1 MSAYAISVEDVH
13 ALDDE
18 NIRSMFTDAEFDA
31 LIARV
36 RADLLPR
43 LGSVRE
49 KEQDGYRADEPA
61 DEHMEH
67 MFERFKTLKDKFGDD
82 AEAVRIIDREI
93 DLAKDWINDN
103 DRVRPDRASRS
114 LGIAGTIDK
123 PHGTRSIF
131 DDVDV

>member
-1 MSAYAISVEDVH
+1 V
-13 ALDDE
+13 
-18 NIRSMFTDAEFDA
+18 FTDAEFDV

-43 LGSVRE
+43 LDRVRE

-61 DEHMEH
+61 DEYMEH
-67 MFERFKTLKDKFGDD
+67 VFESFKTLKNQFGDD

-93 DLAKDWINDN
+93 DLAKDWIYDN
-103 DRVRPDRASRS
+103 DRVRPDRAPRS
-114 LGIAGTIDK
+114 LGTAGGSDK

-131 DDVDV
+131 DDVDI

>member
-1 MSAYAISVEDVH
+1 MY

-18 NIRSMFTDAEFDA
+18 DIRRVFADAEFGMLLA
-31 LIARV
+31 KV

-43 LGSVRE
+43 LARVRE

-61 DEHMEH
+61 DEYMEH
-67 MFERFKTLKDKFGDD
+67 MLESFKTLRDKFDDD
-82 AEAVRIIDREI
+82 AAAVRIIEREI

-103 DRVRPDRASRS
+103 DRVRPDRAPRS
-114 LGIAGTIDK
+114 LGTAETIDK